1 MRLGVLDVG
10 SNTVHLLLVDA
21 HPGAR
26 PVPFASYKRPLQLVA
41 HLDDGG
47 AVTAR
52 GQRLLADFV
61 AEARDFAVRHRA
73 QDLLAF
79 TTSAIRESANGQGV
93 LDFVELE
100 TGVELRELTG
110 RQEASMTYLAA
121 RRWCGWGAGTLLDL
135 DIGGGSFEMA
145 QGQDELPDVAV
156 SVPLG
161 AGRLTRGWLRE
172 DPPAPT
178 AVQAL
183 RSHIRDVVQEA
194 AAEFRE
200 YGAPDLAVGTSK
212 TFRSL
217 ARLTGAAP
225 SAAGPYTRRRL
236 RRADLSALIPR
247 LAQMSAA
254 QRAELD
260 GVSALRAP
268 QVLAG
273 ALVAEAAMEA
283 FAIKS
288 VRICPWALREGL
300 ILQRFD
306 TLRFDTMRVDPPVRL
321 PAGPQLLPP
330 EPAGALVLAAAGEPN
345 GSAPK

>member
-26 PVPFASYKRPLQLVA
+26 PVPFASHKRPLQLVA
-41 HLDDGG
+41 HLDDQG
-47 AVTAR
+47 AITDL
-52 GQRLLADFV
+52 GQRLLVDFV
-61 AEARDFAVRHRA
+61 AEARDFAVRHHA

-79 TTSAIRESANGQGV
+79 STSAIRESANGAGV
-93 LDFVELE
+93 LEYVELE
-100 TGVELRELTG
+100 TGVALKELSG
-110 RQEASMTYLAA
+110 RQEASMTYLAV
-121 RRWCGWGAGTLLDL
+121 RRWFGWGAGTLLDL

-161 AGRLTRGWLRE
+161 AGRLTRDWLHD
-172 DPPAPT
+172 DPPSA
-178 AVQAL
+178 AALGEL
-183 RSHIRDVVQEA
+183 RSYIRGVVQEA
-194 AAEFRE
+194 VSEFGE
-200 YGAPDLAVGTSK
+200 YGAPDLAAGTSK

-225 SAAGPYTRRRL
+225 SAAGPYARRRL
-236 RRADLSALIPR
+236 RRADLSALIPQ
-247 LAQMSAA
+247 LAGMTAA
-254 QRAELD
+254 GRSELD

-283 FAIKS
+283 FNLKS
-288 VRICPWALREGL
+288 LRICPWALREGL

-306 TLRFDTMRVDPPVRL
+306 TLRFDTQRVDPPGPL
-321 PAGPQLLPP
+321 PAGPQTLPP
-330 EPAGALVLAAAGEPN
+330 QPAGALVLAAAGEPN
-345 GSAPK
+345 GSTLP